1 MTKLEQNRIKLR
13 EEFAEF
19 EDGFERYSYLVEIA
33 GMLPPMAEELHIDDN
48 LVRGCQS
55 HVWITTEARDGHF
68 WFEADSDT
76 LIIKGILLLL
86 QDLLCGVPLEEAA
99 SVELDVLADAGLTA
113 EFSDERQKGIGFVM
127 RRLREDAGRYLDM
140 NT

>member
-1 MTKLEQNRIKLR
+1 MTELEQNRIKLR
-13 EEFAEF
+13 EEFSEF

-33 GMLPPMAEELHIDDN
+33 GMLPPMAEELHTDEN

-55 HVWITTEARDGHF
+55 HVWVSTEAKDGRF
-68 WFEADSDT
+68 FFEADSDT
-76 LIIKGILLLL
+76 LIIKGVLLLL

-127 RRLREDAGRYLDM
+127 RRLKEDAEHFLKL
-140 NT
+140 N